1 MDFVTNINWAAP
13 SWDLF
18 IILFFIVAAF
28 LYGLSLGRNRV
39 IVILVSI
46 YMALAI
52 VNTAPYLNN
61 FSAEIS
67 YNNASIFKFT
77 IFVGIFIA
85 LFFLLSRGALIR
97 TIASSDRGAG
107 AWWQAIIFSFFHI
120 GLILSILMSYLP
132 REMLENNL
140 SAGMR
145 DLFIS
150 DPARF
155 FWLVAP
161 IAMMVVIRK
170 KKKKD
175 DE

>member
-1 MDFVTNINWAAP
+1 MDFISNLNWSSP
-13 SWDLF
+13 TWDLF
-18 IILFFIVAAF
+18 IILFFVVAAF
-28 LYGLSLGRNRV
+28 LYGLSLGRNRI

-77 IFVGIFIA
+77 VFVGIFII
-85 LFFLLSRGALIR
+85 LFFLLSRGALLR
-97 TIASSDRGAG
+97 TIASSDISG
-107 AWWQAIIFSFFHI
+107 AWWQSMVFSFFHV

-145 DLFIS
+145 NAFVS

-161 IAMMVVIRK
+161 IAMMVLIRK
-170 KKKKD
+170 RKKG
-175 DE
+175 EEG

>member
-1 MDFVTNINWAAP
+1 MDFLFNINWAAP

-52 VNTAPYLNN
+52 VNTAPYLND
-61 FSAEIS
+61 FSAEIN
-67 YNNASIFKFT
+67 YNNASIFRFT
-77 IFVGIFIA
+77 VFVGIFIV
-85 LFFLLSRGALIR
+85 LFFLLSRGALLR
-97 TIASSDRGAG
+97 TIASADETG
-107 AWWQAIIFSFFHI
+107 AWWQSIIFSFFHV
-120 GLILSILMSYLP
+120 GLIFSILMNYLP
-132 REMLENNL
+132 PEM
-140 SAGMR
+140 SGHISSGMR
-145 DLFIS
+145 NLFIS

-161 IAMMVVIRK
+161 IVVMVLIRK
-170 KKKKD
+170 KKN
-175 DE
+175 EE